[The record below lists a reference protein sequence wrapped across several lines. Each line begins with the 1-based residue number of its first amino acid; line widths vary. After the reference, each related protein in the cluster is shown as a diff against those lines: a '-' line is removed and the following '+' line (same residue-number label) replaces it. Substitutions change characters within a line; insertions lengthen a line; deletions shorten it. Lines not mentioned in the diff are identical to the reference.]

1 MSLYIDPRNQK
12 LLWELIHKNPS
23 LSLLFPPKNEISQ
36 KSKEIWFKHIVSNT
50 YSTLPPNITP
60 PMLLDINK
68 ETLTI
73 MNRDLYQ
80 RCNIEKKV
88 NKETIISEPIYSRNM
103 SSENRVETLN
113 REFSERQKEYERMTQ
128 KPVIPEV
135 SFEEK
140 KDDGVIKNMDELI
153 QKQLRERE
161 EDLNKIT
168 KTFQQNGQS
177 IGISDS
183 KPSISSI
190 HPILSI
196 QEEIK
201 MDFSDIIQNEEPPKK
216 RVSWNID
223 VEEKKTN
230 QSIPI
235 KIEVK
240 MEELTQKISMLMEFL
255 EKKIPDFQKEFDNF
269 STKKII
275 REILEEEMERII

>member
-12 LLWELIHKNPS
+12 LLWELIHKNPY
-23 LSLLFPPKNEISQ
+23 LMTVFPPKDNFSQ
-36 KSKEIWFKHIVSNT
+36 KNKEIWFKTIISNT
-50 YSTLPPNITP
+50 YATLPPNITS

-80 RCNIEKKV
+80 RCNIEKKKD
-88 NKETIISEPIYSRNM
+88 NEPIYSRNIN
-103 SSENRVETLN
+103 SENRVETLN

-128 KPVIPEV
+128 KPAIPEV

-177 IGISDS
+177 IGIPES

-190 HPILSI
+190 RPILSI

-201 MDFSDIIQNEEPPKK
+201 MDFSDIIQNEEPTKK
-216 RVSWNID
+216 RVSWNFD

-235 KIEVK
+235 KIEMK
-240 MEELTQKISMLMEFL
+240 MEELTQKISLLMEFL
-255 EKKIPDFQKEFDNF
+255 EKKIPDFQKEYENF

-275 REILEEEMERII
+275 REILEEEMERIV